1 MPKMP
6 PDYLIQKR
14 RAADDARQ
22 VYVDVAADNFKVGA
36 RAEWEI
42 RSGNGIEARRTQAR
56 FNAVRAADAAS
67 LDARRRKL
75 AALLAAEQAE
85 QQEQLISLD
94 MTPAQRKV
102 EMEQRCAKLKA
113 AREGERQAYV
123 KEQYERQ
130 WRLACDPLREQESI
144 AIMKATNAA
153 RAYQIGEKM
162 NMLEME
168 ERENRVFDDMWEQDR
183 RTKLGRE
190 EKEAAHRAQMESDQK
205 SVLDQQVT
213 RKQRPPPAPPA
224 RLLSPLAPKLTS
236 SLLPLQVTELHHFRA
251 SEKTLAQQESELLK
265 EQWDLE
271 RAEARRVEEIRQDM
285 ILRAQDELDEFNKHK
300 RAQLARAVAA
310 EKSED
315 AARLKAVLD
324 HEAKMDAS
332 EHESKQKMQE
342 ETRAF
347 GAAMIAQK
355 RALASYEGEM
365 ERLREEQQAKEWEK
379 RLTVWRQ
386 EQDARE
392 RLMAQVLDERAIQ
405 VEEKLKLTKLKKVK
419 EAEARVELEA
429 ELERINALE
438 DAKVAEGKHVLLQHR
453 DLLKNQ
459 IDQKRFEHA
468 ASQFNKKQEKMMAE
482 RAEAQYQ
489 AMLDDQMFKV
499 KSQMEKFSKKY

>member
-1 MPKMP
+1 
-6 PDYLIQKR
+6 
-14 RAADDARQ
+14 
-22 VYVDVAADNFKVGA
+22 
-36 RAEWEI
+36 
-42 RSGNGIEARRTQAR
+42 
-56 FNAVRAADAAS
+56 
-67 LDARRRKL
+67 
-75 AALLAAEQAE
+75 
-85 QQEQLISLD
+85 
-94 MTPAQRKV
+94 
-102 EMEQRCAKLKA
+102 MEQRCAKLKA
-113 AREGERQAYV
+113 AREGERQSYV

-190 EKEAAHRAQMESDQK
+190 EKEAAHRGQMESDQK
-205 SVLDQQVT
+205 SVLDQ
-213 RKQRPPPAPPA
+213 
-224 RLLSPLAPKLTS
+224 
-236 SLLPLQVTELHHFRA
+236 QVTELHHFRA

-405 VEEKLKLTKLKKVK
+405 VEEKLKLTKVKKVK
-419 EAEARVELEA
+419 EAEARVELET

-459 IDQKRFEHA
+459 IDQKRFEGA

>member
-1 MPKMP
+1 MSRMP

-113 AREGERQAYV
+113 AREGERQSYV

-190 EKEAAHRAQMESDQK
+190 EKEAAHRGQMESDQK

-213 RKQRPPPAPPA
+213 RNTPPA
-224 RLLSPLAPKLTS
+224 RLARPPPLP
-236 SLLPLQVTELHHFRA
+236 LLPRSSPASSPSQVTELHHFRA

-405 VEEKLKLTKLKKVK
+405 VEEKLKLTKVKKVK
-419 EAEARVELEA
+419 EAEARVELET

>member
-1 MPKMP
+1 MSRMP

-113 AREGERQAYV
+113 AREGERQSYV

-190 EKEAAHRAQMESDQK
+190 EKEAAHRGQMESDQK

-213 RKQRPPPAPPA
+213 RNTPPA
-224 RLLSPLAPKLTS
+224 RLARPPPLP
-236 SLLPLQVTELHHFRA
+236 LLPRSSPASSPSQVTELHHFRA

-310 EKSED
+310 EKAED

-405 VEEKLKLTKLKKVK
+405 VEEKLKLTKVKKVK
-419 EAEARVELEA
+419 EAEARVELET

>member
-1 MPKMP
+1 M
-6 PDYLIQKR
+6 
-14 RAADDARQ
+14 
-22 VYVDVAADNFKVGA
+22 
-36 RAEWEI
+36 
-42 RSGNGIEARRTQAR
+42 
-56 FNAVRAADAAS
+56 RAADAAS

-205 SVLDQQVT
+205 SVLDQQVGRAT
-213 RKQRPPPAPPA
+213 HAPRPRRPL
-224 RLLSPLAPKLTS
+224 RLLSPS
-236 SLLPLQVTELHHFRA
+236 SPEAHLPLLPLQVTELHHFRA

-310 EKSED
+310 EKAED

-365 ERLREEQQAKEWEK
+365 ERLREEQQAKSG
-379 RLTVWRQ
+379 RS
-386 EQDARE
+386 
-392 RLMAQVLDERAIQ
+392 
-405 VEEKLKLTKLKKVK
+405 
-419 EAEARVELEA
+419 
-429 ELERINALE
+429 
-438 DAKVAEGKHVLLQHR
+438 G
-453 DLLKNQ
+453 
-459 IDQKRFEHA
+459 
-468 ASQFNKKQEKMMAE
+468 
-482 RAEAQYQ
+482 
-489 AMLDDQMFKV
+489 
-499 KSQMEKFSKKY
+499 

>member
-1 MPKMP
+1 M
-6 PDYLIQKR
+6 Y
-14 RAADDARQ
+14 
-22 VYVDVAADNFKVGA
+22 
-36 RAEWEI
+36 
-42 RSGNGIEARRTQAR
+42 
-56 FNAVRAADAAS
+56 
-67 LDARRRKL
+67 
-75 AALLAAEQAE
+75 
-85 QQEQLISLD
+85 
-94 MTPAQRKV
+94 
-102 EMEQRCAKLKA
+102 
-113 AREGERQAYV
+113 
-123 KEQYERQ
+123 
-130 WRLACDPLREQESI
+130 PL
-144 AIMKATNAA
+144 
-153 RAYQIGEKM
+153 
-162 NMLEME
+162 
-168 ERENRVFDDMWEQDR
+168 
-183 RTKLGRE
+183 
-190 EKEAAHRAQMESDQK
+190 
-205 SVLDQQVT
+205 
-213 RKQRPPPAPPA
+213 
-224 RLLSPLAPKLTS
+224 PLPRKLTS
-236 SLLPLQVTELHHFRA
+236 PLPLSSQVTELHHFRA

-405 VEEKLKLTKLKKVK
+405 VEEKLKLTKVKKVK
-419 EAEARVELEA
+419 EAEARVELET

-459 IDQKRFEHA
+459 IDQKRFEGA